1 MFEYVKNPLECR
13 RQHICPKPD
22 GSNYYNHNCTENNTC
37 SNLKLLQ
44 RCDCLNILPEMTWQ
58 KLESISY
65 TTKNGEER
73 SKIFCSKG
81 HCTKWIYEDFVA
93 YWSAYLK
100 HHHIHTWQTEQINY
114 CQQNHE
120 WGTFGMV
127 VDFGENMD
135 IIQVFYADCCNKL
148 WMCCLVLSWRFEWC
162 CFWRTRQKNRNC

>member
-1 MFEYVKNPLECR
+1 MNLGVNIFVLNQIEVIITTIY
-13 RQHICPKPD
+13 D
-22 GSNYYNHNCTENNTC
+22 CTEYICNTC

-73 SKIFCSKG
+73 SKKDFAQKV
-81 HCTKWIYEDFVA
+81 TAPNEFYEDFVA

-114 CQQNHE
+114 CQQNLE
-120 WGTFGMV
+120 CGTFGMV

-135 IIQVFYADCCNKL
+135 VVCCNKL
-148 WMCCLVLSWRFEWC
+148 WMCYLVSS
-162 CFWRTRQKNRNC
+162 